1 MSLSLLITALLL
13 LLAIAPSGPTQLT
26 SQLRWPPTVL
36 VPICLG
42 PSQLPWGKS
51 LLLFWLSVTD
61 TSQGHMEVPTSYR
74 RNTFSIWALLV
85 GLSGLKHTILSFLGG
100 RDSSGYIRHIGDL
113 SPISRTIAVL
123 LIFWG
128 CPLPHFK
135 HVAGTLIDSSVTS
148 QSSHSKTCTQLFSPD
163 MPGWPKLPEGEKGS
177 HLHSPTTIFPQY
189 CVAHYKG
196 YTIQMPSNFLLNID
210 KLWTCFFINKFVST
224 SSWVIAYY
232 STMFKLVYLN
242 NHLF

>member
-1 MSLSLLITALLL
+1 
-13 LLAIAPSGPTQLT
+13 
-26 SQLRWPPTVL
+26 
-36 VPICLG
+36 
-42 PSQLPWGKS
+42 
-51 LLLFWLSVTD
+51 
-61 TSQGHMEVPTSYR
+61 
-74 RNTFSIWALLV
+74 
-85 GLSGLKHTILSFLGG
+85 
-100 RDSSGYIRHIGDL
+100 
-113 SPISRTIAVL
+113 
-123 LIFWG
+123 
-128 CPLPHFK
+128 
-135 HVAGTLIDSSVTS
+135 
-148 QSSHSKTCTQLFSPD
+148 